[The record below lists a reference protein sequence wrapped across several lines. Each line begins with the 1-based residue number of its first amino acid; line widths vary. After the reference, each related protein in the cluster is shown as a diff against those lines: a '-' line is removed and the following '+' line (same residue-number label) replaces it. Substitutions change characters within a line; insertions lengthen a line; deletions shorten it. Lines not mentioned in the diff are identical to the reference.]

1 MNKSLLF
8 SLVSVQLRLAIF
20 FSLPFIFFTS
30 CQSPA
35 VDAKE
40 KAEPSP
46 FSTGSY
52 IVDADSSSLG
62 WLGKKLTGQHA
73 GNVRIREGALTV
85 DSSGNLTDAHF
96 VIDMQTISCTDI
108 ADSADNA
115 DLVSHL
121 KDPDFFDVSTF
132 PIASFRM
139 TDAKLGEKGR
149 TEVNG
154 LLTIKDKSNAQI
166 IPATIVFKD
175 SLLEVSAAF
184 SIDRTRWGVVYN
196 SLKTLG
202 DKVKDRAIDDDIR
215 FTLHLIAKKKTTSG
229 I

>member
-1 MNKSLLF
+1 MNKSLSFYPVALTLRNAILF
-8 SLVSVQLRLAIF
+8 LMPFLF
-20 FSLPFIFFTS
+20 FSS
-30 CQSPA
+30 CQSPSL
-35 VDAKE
+35 DAKNKVE
-40 KAEPSP
+40 
-46 FSTGSY
+46 STLLIAGNY
-52 IVDADSSSLG
+52 TLDTEGSSLG

-73 GNVRIREGALTV
+73 GNVRIQEGAITI

-121 KDPDFFDVSTF
+121 KDPDFFDVATF

-139 TDAKLGEKGR
+139 TDAKPGEKGR
-149 TEVNG
+149 TDVNG

-166 IPATIVFKD
+166 IPATVVFKD
-175 SLLEVSAAF
+175 SVLEISAAF
-184 SIDRTRWGVVYN
+184 SIDRTRWDVVYN

-215 FTLHLIAKKKTTSG
+215 FTLHLIARKKSISG